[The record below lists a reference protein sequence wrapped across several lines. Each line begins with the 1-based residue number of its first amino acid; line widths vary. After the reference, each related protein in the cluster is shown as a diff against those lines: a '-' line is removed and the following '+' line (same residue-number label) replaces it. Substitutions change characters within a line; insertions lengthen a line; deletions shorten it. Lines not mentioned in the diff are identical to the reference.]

1 MYLNEQTSLRLQLT
15 WPRRLEGEHYWYMH
29 KASKPESQLV
39 LVAQMA
45 EDRTAI
51 QFRLFSDQ
59 EFRQASP
66 WLGRYADTT
75 PSNSIS
81 NSSQLVAALAARLR
95 KPRRQLNKSLAWDR
109 GTEMVTPH
117 VLPQRVSTRR

>member
-15 WPRRLEGEHYWYMH
+15 WPRRLEGDHYWYMQ
-29 KASKPESQLV
+29 KTSKPESQLV

-66 WLGRYADTT
+66 WLGRSADST
-75 PSNSIS
+75 PSNRIS
-81 NSSQLVAALAARLR
+81 NSTQLVAALAARLR
-95 KPRRQLNKSLAWDR
+95 KPRRHIANR
-109 GTEMVTPH
+109 
-117 VLPQRVSTRR
+117 